1 MSIFYGLALT
11 SGTALIVIFGDYLIK
26 TAVFEGQSAGS
37 PLVIIGCALYAG
49 SALLWY
55 FALQHIT
62 LSQAGV
68 GFSMI
73 TLIAL
78 CALGVLRF
86 GETLEFREFAGI
98 GCALAAMVLMVR
110 IV

>member
-1 MSIFYGLALT
+1 MSIFYGFALT
-11 SGTALIVIFGDYLIK
+11 ASTAFIVIIGDYLIK
-26 TAVFEGQSAGS
+26 TAVDNGQSAGS
-37 PLVIIGCALYAG
+37 LPVFTGCTLYAV

-55 FALQHIT
+55 FALKHVT

-98 GCALAAMVLMVR
+98 GCALAAMLLMVR
-110 IV
+110 VV

>member
-1 MSIFYGLALT
+1 MSIFYGFALT
-11 SGTALIVIFGDYLIK
+11 ASTAFIVILGDYLIK
-26 TAVFEGQSAGS
+26 TAVDNGQSATS
-37 PLVIIGCALYAG
+37 LPVFTGCTLYAV

-55 FALQHIT
+55 FSLKHVT

-78 CALGVLRF
+78 CTLGVLRF
-86 GETLEFREFAGI
+86 GETLEFRELAGI
-98 GCALAAMVLMVR
+98 GCALAAMILMVR
-110 IV
+110 VV

>member
-1 MSIFYGLALT
+1 MSILYGLALT
-11 SGTALIVIFGDYLIK
+11 ATTALIVIIGDYLIK
-26 TAVFEGQSAGS
+26 TAVDDGQPAGS
-37 PLVIIGCALYAG
+37 LLVLFGCTLYAI

-55 FALQHIT
+55 YALQHVT

-78 CALGVLRF
+78 CALGVWRF